1 MRRILN
7 ILMMALTACWIT
19 SCRVFEVDDDLYD
32 INKEQASV
40 TMRLFYVEHTEDMAD
55 ELPSSYR
62 IRLYNRSKLPN
73 SGFAFLSERDG
84 ERFTT
89 SMQRSTDTLCYYGYM
104 QPGYYRLLTYNQ
116 AEGFSVDSTA
126 AVVEN
131 EDGLFKAMPES
142 LFLGTW
148 AGELKGGEQSNTSV
162 TVRQRTKW
170 FTFRV
175 EVQLDDTLSYVS
187 NTARLNNVFYRL
199 DVSAD
204 AIDATALGTVPLE
217 RRVEAL
223 DGSRGVALF
232 GEANLLWPG
241 NEEGAR
247 LGVKQSL
254 TVDVRLAGPSGE
266 VERQLVF
273 VDATVS
279 GQGRTLMGTLGQP

>member
-1 MRRILN
+1 MSRILN
-7 ILMMALTACWIT
+7 IVMMAVTASWMT

-32 INKEQASV
+32 ISKEQASV
-40 TMRLFYVEHTEDMAD
+40 TMRLCYVEHSEDMAD

-62 IRLYNRSKLPN
+62 IRLYNHSKLPN
-73 SGFAFLSERDG
+73 TGFAFVSERDG

-89 SMQRSTDTLCYYGYM
+89 TLRRSTDTISYQGYM

-116 AEGFSVDSTA
+116 AEGISVDSTA

-131 EDGLFKAMPES
+131 EGGLIKAMPDP

-148 AGELKGGEQSNTSV
+148 AGELKGGEQYSTSV
-162 TVRQRTKW
+162 TVRQRTKR
-170 FTFRV
+170 FAFRV
-175 EVQLDDTLSYVS
+175 EVPLDDTLTYVS

-199 DVSAD
+199 DVAKD
-204 AIDATALGTVPLE
+204 AVDATALGMASVE
-217 RRVEAL
+217 MRAEAL
-223 DGSRGVALF
+223 EGSSGVALF

-241 NEEGAR
+241 DEEFAI

-266 VERQLVF
+266 QERRLVI
-273 VDATVS
+273 DEATVTRKVAKH
-279 GQGRTLMGTLGQP
+279 GR